1 MSAWAGSFLLDSE
14 ALSALARQT
23 LEMQEWVT
31 YARRRNFA
39 IFVSAATLDEVLDG
53 SARDAAVY
61 RVLKP
66 LTILP
71 VTAEIGGAAGKLRK
85 VASSLRSKPRD
96 LTVDAIVAATAFTL
110 SRPVVILTSDSSD
123 FHLMLGDSKDVSVTR
138 IG

>member
-96 LTVDAIVAATAFTL
+96 LTVDAIVAATAC
-110 SRPVVILTSDSSD
+110 RPVVILTSDSGD
-123 FHLMLGDSKDVSVTR
+123 FRLMLGDSKDVSVTR

>member
-1 MSAWAGSFLLDSE
+1 LSAWAGSFLLDSE

-96 LTVDAIVAATAFTL
+96 LTVDAIVAATAC
-110 SRPVVILTSDSSD
+110 RPVVILTSDSGD
-123 FHLMLGDSKDVSVTR
+123 FRLMLGDSKDVSVTR

>member
-1 MSAWAGSFLLDSE
+1 MSTWAGSFLLDSE

-39 IFVSAATLDEVLDG
+39 IFVSAATLAEVLDG
-53 SARDAAVY
+53 SARDVAVY